1 MDAFFSAYSL
11 TSQIMFPILVFIIIL
26 IVKDLSRYSKLSD
39 RISKILKDICDDL
52 EDAGFTRNTNE
63 NDIKYIQ
70 RYISSKLKK

>member
-11 TSQIMFPILVFIIIL
+11 TSQIMFPILVFIMIL
-26 IVKDLSRYSKLSD
+26 ILKDLSRYSKLSD

-52 EDAGFTRNTNE
+52 EDSGFTRNVNE

-70 RYISSKLKK
+70 RYISSKIKK

>member
-26 IVKDLSRYSKLSD
+26 IIKYLSRYSKLSD

>member
-1 MDAFFSAYSL
+1 MDNFFSAYSL

-26 IVKDLSRYSKLSD
+26 IIKDLSRYSKLSD

-52 EDAGFTRNTNE
+52 EDAGFGRDTNE

-70 RYISSKLKK
+70 RYISSKIKK

>member
-26 IVKDLSRYSKLSD
+26 IIKDLSRYSKLSE
-39 RISKILKDICDDL
+39 RIYKILKDICDDI
-52 EDAGFTRNTNE
+52 EDAGFIRNTNE

>member
-1 MDAFFSAYSL
+1 MDAFLSAYSL
-11 TSQIMFPILVFIIIL
+11 TSQIMFPILIFIIIL
-26 IVKDLSRYSKLSD
+26 IIKDLSRYSKLSD

-52 EDAGFTRNTNE
+52 VDAGFTRNPNE